1 MFLGGRLVRGRCEN
15 IYSKLFENLLRCCM
29 NEEYEK

>member
-1 MFLGGRLVRGRCEN
+1 MFLGGRLARGCCEN
-15 IYSKLFENLLRCCM
+15 IYSKLFKNLLRCYM